1 MFSTKTH
8 YKYKGTYRLIVKG
21 WRKIYQAHTK
31 ESWSSYIH
39 FWQNFRV
46 NKVMKV
52 KEGYYV
58 TIKKSMLQEDKA
70 IFNMCASNNTVS

>member
-1 MFSTKTH
+1 
-8 YKYKGTYRLIVKG
+8 
-21 WRKIYQAHTK
+21 
-31 ESWSSYIH
+31 
-39 FWQNFRV
+39 
-46 NKVMKV
+46 MKV